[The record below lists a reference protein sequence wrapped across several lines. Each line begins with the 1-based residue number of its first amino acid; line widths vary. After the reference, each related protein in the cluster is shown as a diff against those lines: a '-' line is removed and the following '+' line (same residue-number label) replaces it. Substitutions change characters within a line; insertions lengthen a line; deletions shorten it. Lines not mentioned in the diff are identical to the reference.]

1 MQLQVALEIECES
14 QHGNYS
20 GSQMPVAQFVASSL
34 LDLTHASPRW
44 LPPDC
49 ALGALAWG
57 FMNYESKGGDE
68 RAALVAKALALLAR
82 LRVACHGAHL
92 DAVPAAVPAAGAGSV
107 GTLQTGGQRS
117 AAWLA
122 AREGLLTASQFGS
135 VLGLHGA
142 AKLQEA
148 WEQRVKLRAPFTGNA
163 ATQWGVN
170 SEPLGVAAYERLTG
184 AVLEHPDLGFVR
196 DAPGDT
202 PWLGASPDGLLVG
215 QPGVVE
221 IKCPVRRPDAGGG
234 PATAKPYPNLPPYY
248 VPQLLGVQRVF
259 QRDFGDLFCYTQ
271 QHGCVSWR
279 VPHSRD
285 TWQGMEEQLRSFWK
299 QNVLPARAALK
310 AGVPEAEVR
319 QLYQPVPNPEAT
331 AWAQEQCD
339 RISREA
345 DVTQFPSPP
354 LEDLQRRAA
363 GVAGG
368 LAG

>member
-1 MQLQVALEIECES
+1 MALEIEAEQCS
-14 QHGNYS
+14 NFHGS
-20 GSQMPVAQFVASSL
+20 VMPVAQFVASSL
-34 LDLTHASPRW
+34 LDLAHSSPRW
-44 LPPDC
+44 LPSDC

-57 FMNYESKGGDE
+57 FMNYEAKGVDE
-68 RAALVAKALALLAR
+68 RNALVAKALALLAR
-82 LRVACHGAHL
+82 LRVACHAAHL
-92 DAVPAAVPAAGAGSV
+92 DAVPAAVMPAASGSV
-107 GTLQTGGQRS
+107 ETLHTGGQRS
-117 AAWLA
+117 AAWHA
-122 AREGLLTASQFGS
+122 ARDGLLTASQFGS

-142 AKLQEA
+142 ARLQEA
-148 WEQRVKLRAPFTGNA
+148 WEQRVKLRAPFVGNA

-184 AVLEHPDLGFVR
+184 AVLEHPDLGCVR
-196 DAPGDT
+196 DGPGDA

-221 IKCPVRRPDAGGG
+221 IKCPVRKPDAGGG
-234 PATAKPYPNLPPYY
+234 PATAKPYPHLPPYY

-259 QRDFGDLFCYTQ
+259 ERSFGDLFCYTQ

-285 TWQGMEEQLRSFWK
+285 TWTGMEEQLRSFWK
-299 QNVLPARAALK
+299 HNVLPARAALK

-319 QLYQPVPNPEAT
+319 QLYQPVCDPEAA

-345 DVTQFPSPP
+345 EVKEYQSPP
-354 LEDLQRRAA
+354 LGELQRRAA
-363 GVAGG
+363 GVAG
-368 LAG
+368 